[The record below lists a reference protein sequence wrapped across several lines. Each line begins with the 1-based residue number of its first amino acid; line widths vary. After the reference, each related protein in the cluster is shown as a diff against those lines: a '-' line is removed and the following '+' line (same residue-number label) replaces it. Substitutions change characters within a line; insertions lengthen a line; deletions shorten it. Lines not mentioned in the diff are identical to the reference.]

1 MTGLLASEGFHVA
14 EGRVGRSLQRVS
26 PGYHIRRQTQTHRL
40 LNPTPYRAD
49 YFGQKLHIDQN
60 EKLVMFGLT
69 HVCGV
74 DGYSGKIIAHV
85 CMPIKNN
92 VTIYEQFYRFVI
104 TYL

>member
-49 YFGQKLHIDQN
+49 
-60 EKLVMFGLT
+60 
-69 HVCGV
+69 
-74 DGYSGKIIAHV
+74 
-85 CMPIKNN
+85 
-92 VTIYEQFYRFVI
+92 
-104 TYL
+104 